1 MGLQS
6 SPCPQA
12 SPFHLATAGGAPRA
26 SASLCVSREPS
37 RQSPPH
43 VPFSL
48 MWPGTHCP
56 AVCHSTCRLL
66 VCVFGV
72 CKHVHLRLL
81 CLQIQMPR
89 QPTADIP
96 GWSLLRTVLSPRP
109 WQSPTEPWA
118 DVLSYDDLAFQVWL
132 SSPLGNKNLPENF
145 KSLRKSGLYSDW
157 SAGESVYEVS
167 RARRLHSLESGGL
180 QNEF

>member
-12 SPFHLATAGGAPRA
+12 SPFHLATAGGAPGA

-48 MWPGTHCP
+48 MWPGTHSP
-56 AVCHSTCRLL
+56 AVCHSTCRLS

-72 CKHVHLRLL
+72 CKHVHLRSL
-81 CLQIQMPR
+81 CLQIRMPR

-118 DVLSYDDLAFQVWL
+118 DVLSYDDLAFQVGL

-145 KSLRKSGLYSDW
+145 KSLKKSGLYSDW
-157 SAGESVYEVS
+157 SAGESVY
-167 RARRLHSLESGGL
+167 
-180 QNEF
+180 